1 MKNIGI
7 KRRAIVLAAAAM
19 GVAGTE
25 TAQAQAA
32 KGPRVV
38 KIIVGFPAGQAT
50 DIVARQLAEKLPA
63 VTGNNYIV
71 DNRPGQGGSLA
82 MGVLAKSAPDG
93 GVMML
98 THMSAVATNP
108 HMYKSVPY
116 DSLKDFEAVGLLGDL
131 PFVLVTHPSTPF
143 NNVQELVRYAK
154 ENPGRLTNASSGNG
168 TVSHLAMEEFKRR
181 AGIDILHVPY
191 KGSGPGL
198 TDVIAGQV
206 SLALETAAATQSF
219 IQSGRLKALGAGTE
233 KRLSTMPNVPT
244 IAEQGFNG
252 FRAVTWLMLLYPA
265 GTDKQLVASTF
276 AAMNKVMQTPE
287 VDAYMRQIGA
297 VPRFSASPAEAADY
311 IRSEY
316 ARWGET
322 VKRSGVRLD

>member
-1 MKNIGI
+1 MRDFGI
-7 KRRAIVLAAAAM
+7 RRRAIILAAAGT
-19 GVAGTE
+19 GVTGL
-25 TAQAQAA
+25 AQAQTA
-32 KGPRVV
+32 KASRIV

-63 VTGNNYIV
+63 VTGAGYIV
-71 DNRPGQGGSLA
+71 ENKPGQGGSLA
-82 MGVLAKSAPDG
+82 MGTLARSAPDG
-93 GVMML
+93 SVMML

-116 DSLKDFEAVGLLGDL
+116 DALRDFEAVGLLGDL
-131 PFVLVTHPSTPF
+131 PFVLVTHASNPF
-143 NNVQELVRYAK
+143 SDVQELVRFAK
-154 ENPGRLTNASSGNG
+154 KNPGKLTNASSGNG
-168 TVSHLAMEEFKRR
+168 TVSHLAMEVFKRR

-206 SLALETAAATQSF
+206 SVALETAAAAQPF
-219 IQSGRLKALGAGTE
+219 ILSGRLKALGVGTVN
-233 KRLSTMPNVPT
+233 RLSTMPNLAT
-244 IAEQGFNG
+244 IAEQGFTG

-265 GTDKQLVASTF
+265 GTDKQLVAGTF
-276 AAMNKVMQTPE
+276 AAMNKAVQTPE
-287 VDAYMRQIGA
+287 VAAYMQKIGA
-297 VPRFSASPAEAADY
+297 IPRLSASPAEAADY

-316 ARWGET
+316 AYWGEA

>member
-1 MKNIGI
+1 MKDIGI
-7 KRRAIVLAAAAM
+7 KRRAIVLAAAGM
-19 GVAGTE
+19 GVGGAAR
-25 TAQAQAA
+25 AQTA
-32 KGPRVV
+32 KGSRVV

-63 VTGNNYIV
+63 VTGNSYIV
-71 DNRPGQGGSLA
+71 DNKPGQGGSLA
-82 MGVLAKSAPDG
+82 MGALAKSAPDG
-93 GVMML
+93 SIMML

-143 NNVQELVRYAK
+143 SNVKELVRYAK

-206 SLALETAAATQSF
+206 SLALETAAATQPF
-219 IQSGRLKALGAGTE
+219 IQSGRLKALGAGTA

-244 IAEQGFNG
+244 IAEQGFPD

-276 AAMNKVMQTPE
+276 AAMNKAMQTPE
-287 VDAYMRQIGA
+287 VDGYIRQIGA
-297 VPRFSASPAEAADY
+297 IPRFSTSPAEAADY
-311 IRSEY
+311 IRSEH
-316 ARWGET
+316 AFWGKA